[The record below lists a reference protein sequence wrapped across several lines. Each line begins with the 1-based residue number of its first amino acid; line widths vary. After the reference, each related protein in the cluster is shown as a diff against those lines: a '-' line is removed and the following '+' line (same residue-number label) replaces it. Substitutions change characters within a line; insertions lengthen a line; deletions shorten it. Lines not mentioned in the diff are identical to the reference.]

1 MFKSLTEPTH
11 GSLHVRVAKKVTR
24 HVGSLHIASF
34 RCATEFGR
42 HRGIAD
48 MAGLAA
54 GLPRSRVTHFRPVG
68 QFEQELPCVAR
79 FRACRSLD
87 HFPSGF
93 PLEGTRHEWWTNVHG

>member
-54 GLPRSRVTHFRPVG
+54 GLPRSRMTRNGQWAQGWGDLIDEYLALSWIVG
-68 QFEQELPCVAR
+68 VGVCQSVSSAQYTTDVA
-79 FRACRSLD
+79 
-87 HFPSGF
+87 
-93 PLEGTRHEWWTNVHG
+93 